1 MSEDNIIDVEDTETI
16 ETPEAPAQAAPPPA
30 IPTTTE
36 DLLDAQLAEALKIV
50 RDFSAWIQHPRTD
63 IERCIDVSIRVCGLM
78 NASAKAAR
86 ASTGARRASH
96 EFAQI
101 VRS

>member
-1 MSEDNIIDVEDTETI
+1 MSEDNIIDADIEDI
-16 ETPEAPAQAAPPPA
+16 DETPKAPAQAAPPLD

-36 DLLDAQLAEALKIV
+36 GLLDAQLAEALKVV
-50 RDFSAWIQHPRTD
+50 REFSGWILHPKTSMERGID
-63 IERCIDVSIRVCGLM
+63 ISTRVCGLM

-101 VRS
+101 VGS